1 MEFSDK
7 ILEIKDF
14 FPVFMG
20 DTKSFM
26 HHCGGLSLKAFVAFK
41 KKILVLNFGL
51 QPSLMV
57 HQ

>member
-26 HHCGGLSLKAFVAFK
+26 HRCGGLSLKAFR

-51 QPSLMV
+51 RP
-57 HQ
+57 